1 MTGMA
6 PASEEKLDFED
17 DGMKPTEK
25 LWTITRSEVVAVGD
39 AENSTNPGNLEWQLD
54 LGAEDEPFVRTVR
67 FWLKHVDVPGKKWN
81 GEGGAV
87 AIGRSSAKRFTRAL
101 TGGLTSISPGEAVG
115 KQILATIH
123 EDSKGF
129 IRVDRFKTAP
139 AAEAIS

>member
-25 LWTITRSEVVAVGD
+25 LWTITRSEVVAVG
-39 AENSTNPGNLEWQLD
+39 ENANNLEWQLD

-67 FWLKHVDVPGKKWN
+67 FWLKHEDVVGKKWN

-87 AIGRSSAKRFTRAL
+87 SIGRSGAKRFTRAL
-101 TGGLTSISPGEAVG
+101 TGGQTSIGPAEAVG
-115 KQILATIH
+115 KQILATVH